1 MSQGHHNPESKEVS
15 MKVRLSRPCLSLCM
29 AGALS
34 GMSLLSGIAAAEG
47 DAAAG
52 ARKAIYCAYCHG
64 PDGNPLDKAAPRLAG
79 QDADV
84 LVNKMKLQ
92 TEALGA
98 HELMVQAFLTGRALN
113 DQDMNDLAAYFS
125 RQPAGDPMPPA
136 DPRSPD
142 K

>member
-1 MSQGHHNPESKEVS
+1 
-15 MKVRLSRPCLSLCM
+15 MKYRLSPPWVSLCM
-29 AGALS
+29 AGAIS
-34 GMSLLSGIAAAEG
+34 GMSLLSGAAAAEG
-47 DAAAG
+47 DAVAG

-64 PDGNPLDKAAPRLAG
+64 SDGNPLDKAAPRLAG
-79 QDADV
+79 QDADI

-125 RQPAGDPMPPA
+125 QQPVRDPLQPVSPKPPE
-136 DPRSPD
+136 